1 MKSSVEY
8 VKWKLKLDFVHAS
21 LRPIDKARVVRELQS
36 NGLRVI
42 YVGDGLNDAAALSAA
57 HVGVAMGRAPDLA
70 REAGDAVLLSN
81 DLEGLKA
88 LYCISERVVK
98 VAKGNLFWAF
108 IYNAVLIPVA
118 AGALYP
124 FTGLVLRPEMAA
136 LAMVLSD
143 ISVVL
148 NSSRLLI
155 SKGC

>member
-1 MKSSVEY
+1 
-8 VKWKLKLDFVHAS
+8 
-21 LRPIDKARVVRELQS
+21 
-36 NGLRVI
+36 
-42 YVGDGLNDAAALSAA
+42 
-57 HVGVAMGRAPDLA
+57 MGRAPDLA

-88 LYCISERVVK
+88 IHCVSERVVR
-98 VAKGNLFWAF
+98 VAKENLFWAF

-155 SKGC
+155 SRAC